1 MSPIESILTD
11 TGPAR
16 SSKIAELLQARTGIS
31 PENARQRLSRVGGKI
46 FKFPVPLLPNR
57 ENFMYLQHQR
67 SDESFWLNFQGALRE
82 TNSVYGAAID
92 GLIARGGIVHI
103 DDFAVISGAPIA
115 LKGQV
120 ASERVAKVL
129 ESAGVLK
136 QEEIQGEQWIVL
148 RRTELGHTDINGYRS
163 RAITEDII
171 LDALRDWARKMGLAS
186 YNAITVR
193 RDISSKRMIGAFRWD
208 LTGPSY
214 LFPLKGSLAA
224 PGFLMADVFSDYT
237 MDEFSISYII
247 RKMQLL
253 KGSLKHSRFL
263 PMLVADGF
271 TGAALKKGRSEGIL
285 LATPETIFG
294 QTVAKGLYNLLET
307 LKNAAAIAA
316 ANPDRLLKLIE
327 QLKDIEGAAKNLRG
341 VLFELISAYIAKLQG
356 GSIEIGVSAKD
367 PGSGTTRDIDVLRI
381 PHKGESVAIE
391 CKGKT
396 PGGTVGV
403 EEIEKWLKSIPIC
416 IAYFRNEYRFKDN
429 VVKFEIWTSGT
440 FHPDAIALLEKEK
453 KARTKHPIAWK
464 DGKEV
469 FSISSKA
476 KEKTIN
482 KALREHFLNH
492 PLTATI

>member
-1 MSPIESILTD
+1 MNLIESILNEI
-11 TGPAR
+11 GPAR
-16 SSKIAELLQARTGIS
+16 SSKIAELLQINTGIS
-31 PENARQRLSRVGGKI
+31 PENSRQRLSRAGGKI
-46 FKFPVPLLPNR
+46 LKFPIPLLPNR
-57 ENFMYLQHQR
+57 ETFIYLQQQR
-67 SDESFWLNFQGALRE
+67 NDERFWINFQGALRE

-129 ESAGVLK
+129 ESAGVVR

-148 RRTELGHTDINGYRS
+148 RRTELGQTDINGYRS
-163 RAITEDII
+163 RRITEDII
-171 LDALRDWARKMGLAS
+171 LDGLRDWARKMGLAS

-193 RDISSKRMIGAFRWD
+193 RDTTNKRMIGAFRWD

-214 LFPLKGSLAA
+214 LFPLKGSLST

-237 MDEFSISYII
+237 LDEYAVNYII

-263 PMLVADGF
+263 PMLVADSF

-294 QTVAKGLYNLLET
+294 KTVANGLHNLLET

-356 GSIEIGVSAKD
+356 GSIEIGISAKD
-367 PGSGTTRDIDVLRI
+367 PDSGKIGDIDVLRI
-381 PHKGESVAIE
+381 PHKGECIAIE
-391 CKGKT
+391 CKGKN

-403 EEIEKWLKSIPIC
+403 EDVEKWLKRIPLY
-416 IAYFRNEYRFKDN
+416 IAHLRNENRFKDN
-429 VVKFEIWTSGT
+429 IIKFELWTSGT
-440 FHPDAIALLEKEK
+440 FQTDAIALLQREK
-453 KARTKHPIAWK
+453 KARTKHIIDWK
-464 DGKEV
+464 DGNDV
-469 FSISSKA
+469 FSISNSA